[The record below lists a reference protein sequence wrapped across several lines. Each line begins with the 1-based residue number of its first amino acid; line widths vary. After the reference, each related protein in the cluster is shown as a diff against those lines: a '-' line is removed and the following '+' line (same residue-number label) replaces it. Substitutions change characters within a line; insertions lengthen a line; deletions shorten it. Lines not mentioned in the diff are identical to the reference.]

1 MELVYA
7 YLTGPEFRNRVEA
20 IVESFVAMKQDLDKE
35 RRAMN
40 KMWDKRAKQI
50 ERVVFNIGGMQ
61 GDVEGLAGMSLPRI
75 ETLELPEGDE
85 EEDIE

>member
-7 YLTGPEFRNRVEA
+7 YLTGAEFRNRVEA
-20 IVESFVAMKQDLDKE
+20 IVESFVAMREDLDKE

-40 KMWDKRAKQI
+40 KIWDKREKQL
-50 ERVVFNIGGMQ
+50 ERVVLNIGGMQ

-75 ETLELPEGDE
+75 ETLELPESGE
-85 EEDIE
+85 IE